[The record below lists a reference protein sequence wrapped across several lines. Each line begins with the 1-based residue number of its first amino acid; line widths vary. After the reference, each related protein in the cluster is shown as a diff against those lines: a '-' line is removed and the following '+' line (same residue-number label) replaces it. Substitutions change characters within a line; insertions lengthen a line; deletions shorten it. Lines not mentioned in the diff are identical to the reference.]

1 MLHLRRQL
9 RFVSLFTVF
18 FLVLVSVPYQPVLAA
33 MISTDEMVSSQRAA
47 EAREYINTVM
57 ARQEIQDALIN
68 RGIDPLEAQARIDS
82 LTDTEAI
89 QLADRIDNVPAGGD
103 AFGVLIGAALVVFVI
118 LIITDALGITDVF
131 PFVKG

>member
-1 MLHLRRQL
+1 M
-9 RFVSLFTVF
+9 VF
-18 FLVLVSVPYQPVLAA
+18 FLVLISVPYQPVLAA

-47 EAREYINTVM
+47 EAREYINAVL

-68 RGIDPLEAQARIDS
+68 KGIDPAEAQARIDS
-82 LTDTEAI
+82 LTDTEVI
-89 QLADRIDNVPAGGD
+89 RLADRIDSVPAGGD
-103 AFGVLIGAALVVFVI
+103 AFSVLIGAALVAFIV